1 MTVLKV
7 DRPARV
13 RVSTAEPVEKV
24 RPRVKLTAE
33 ELAVRAQ
40 GGSEAAFAELV
51 DRFEAR
57 LYNFLLRRSAEAED
71 LTQEAFVR
79 AWQRI
84 GTYKPRWRFSTWLFT
99 IGSRL
104 AASHARKRPMPG
116 PITREPSLRI
126 AGDGAMERAESGGRV
141 WALVAEVLSAEQQS
155 AVWLRYVEGMAVKDI
170 ATVLGRTQVSV
181 RVMLFRARGVL
192 AERLTEDGTVLP
204 ASGPA
209 EMKS

>member
-13 RVSTAEPVEKV
+13 RASKAEPAGTV
-24 RPRVKLTAE
+24 RPRLELTAE

-57 LYNFLLRRSAEAED
+57 LYHFLLRRSAEAED

-104 AASHARKRPMPG
+104 AASHARKRPSPG

-126 AGDGAMERAESGGRV
+126 AGDGMERAESGEKV

-170 ATVLGRTQVSV
+170 AAVLGRTQVSV

-204 ASGPA
+204 ATGPV
-209 EMKS
+209 EGDS